1 MQRIAE
7 WKSGMGKHSIEVVAK
22 KVRDEGF
29 TEDETEEFIDQ
40 QLSRGLPFLSIY
52 TKYDVATKKI
62 VCDCFFFHISWS
74 NCACWQVR
82 EGKFLGPL
90 LLATFAYHL
99 GRVGKSA
106 DEFRDTPDAALALA
120 CVAVCAVYH
129 LTIPRCLRSTS
140 VHL

>member
-62 VCDCFFFHISWS
+62 VCDCFFFHIS
-74 NCACWQVR
+74 
-82 EGKFLGPL
+82 
-90 LLATFAYHL
+90 
-99 GRVGKSA
+99 
-106 DEFRDTPDAALALA
+106 
-120 CVAVCAVYH
+120 
-129 LTIPRCLRSTS
+129 
-140 VHL
+140 